1 MPINQTSMFTKVI
14 TNTTFTV
21 TPEMGLRSVSF
32 VLESGSGQFRG
43 SLNLPGITADFI
55 PLIVG
60 QPVTISADGPDSLA
74 QIELDSTATGVIH
87 LIAKQ

>member
-14 TNTTFTV
+14 TNSTFTV

-32 VLESGSGQFRG
+32 VLESGAGQFKG
-43 SLNLPGITADFI
+43 SLDLPGVLADFI

-74 QIELDSTATGVIH
+74 TITIDSTATGVIH